1 MGMISE
7 IHDEAVA
14 NELLAILKQAEVNS
28 ISVRI
33 FLANTVYKMY
43 LKYESGKDRASSY
56 KQFVDDGVD

>member
-7 IHDEAVA
+7 AHDETVA

-28 ISVRI
+28 TSMKI

-43 LKYESGKDRASSY
+43 LRYESGKDRASSY
-56 KQFVDDGVD
+56 EQFVDNGL